1 MNKKSW
7 IALGAAAA
15 AAMTLAVPAAHAGNA
30 SIYLNIDAGVPSYY
44 GHGYPNYTYSQ
55 PAYVYTQPAYVYG
68 QPGYGYSRPYY
79 GGGHRHQQRRDRD
92 GDGIPNR
99 YDRDLDGDGVPNRY
113 DRRPGNPYR
122 Y

>member
-15 AAMTLAVPAAHAGNA
+15 AAMALAVPAAHAGNA

-44 GHGYPNYTYSQ
+44 GYGYPNYSQ
-55 PAYVYTQPAYVYG
+55 PAYVYAQPAYVYG
-68 QPGYGYSRPYY
+68 QPGYGYAQPSY
-79 GGGHRHQQRRDRD
+79 GGGHRQHRRDRD

-99 YDRDLDGDGVPNRY
+99 YDRDRDGDGVPNRF